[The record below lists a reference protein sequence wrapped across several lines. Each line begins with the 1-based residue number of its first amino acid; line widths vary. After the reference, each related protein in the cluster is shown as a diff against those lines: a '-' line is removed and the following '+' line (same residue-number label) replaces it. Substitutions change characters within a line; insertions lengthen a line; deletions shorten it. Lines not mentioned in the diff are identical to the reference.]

1 MNKIII
7 IKYGELT
14 TKKDNINYFL
24 KALKK
29 NIEDNLVGINHETT
43 YDSSR
48 MFIKTDDFDR
58 VVTKLKKIFG
68 IHKITI
74 AYEMANDL
82 ETIKSNLITL
92 LKEYDFKTF
101 KVEVKRSYK
110 KYPGT
115 SMEISASLGAYIL
128 KNISEKKVDVHTP
141 DILINVEIRKD
152 HSYLYFEDIKGL
164 GGYPVGVAGKGLLM
178 LSGGIDSPVS
188 GYLAIKRGIK
198 LECIYFEAPPHT
210 SKETK
215 NKVLELARKLAVY
228 NDTYIK
234 VHVINFTEIEEA
246 IYKNIPNDYLITI
259 MRRMMYRISAIVA
272 SRSNCKVLVNGES
285 IGQVASQTLNSM
297 SCINETIKMPVI
309 RPVACFDKLEI
320 IELARKIETY
330 ETSILPYE
338 DCCTIFVP
346 KHPVINPNLS
356 TCYEYEE
363 LINYKDMIHTAIK
376 TQEIITVKPQELENK
391 EFADV
396 L

>member
-1 MNKIII
+1 MNKLII

-14 TKKDNINYFL
+14 TKKDNINFFL

-29 NIEDNLVGINHETT
+29 NIEDNLDGIEHTTT

-48 MFIKTDDFDR
+48 MFIKTNDFSK
-58 VVTKLKKIFG
+58 VISKLQNIFG

-74 AYEMANDL
+74 AYELSNDL
-82 ETIKSNLITL
+82 VEIKNSLIDL
-92 LKEYDFKTF
+92 LKTKDFQTF
-101 KVEVKRSYK
+101 KVSVKRSYK
-110 KYPGT
+110 NYPGN
-115 SMEISASLGAYIL
+115 SMELATVLGAHIL
-128 KNISEKKVDVHTP
+128 KNIPNKQVDVHNP
-141 DILINVEIRKD
+141 DTTVNVEIRKD
-152 HSYLYFEDIKGL
+152 YSYIYFEDIKGL

-210 SKETK
+210 SKEAK
-215 NKVLELARKLAVY
+215 NKVLELARQLSIY
-228 NDTYIK
+228 NDNYVK
-234 VHVINFTEIEEA
+234 VHIINFTEIEEA

-259 MRRMMYRISAIVA
+259 MRRMMYRISAIIA
-272 SRSNCKVLVNGES
+272 NRSNCKVLVNGES

-320 IELARKIETY
+320 IELAKKINTY
-330 ETSILPYE
+330 ATSILPYE

-356 TCYEYEE
+356 KCYEYEE

-376 TQEIITVKPQELENK
+376 NQEVITVKPDNIESK
-391 EFADV
+391 EFEDV